1 MGTLGWE
8 KEVEG
13 QPCVVEHVDKQ
24 DGAASTEPLDWQSG
38 PGNGVETGVTEG
50 EDAFGEEGSS
60 GEANCD
66 VKDAG
71 TGVEVVSTDIASNGL
86 LLLAGAA
93 EFCMNL

>member
-13 QPCVVEHVDKQ
+13 QPCVVGHVDKQ
-24 DGAASTEPLDWQSG
+24 DGAALTEPLDWQSG
-38 PGNGVETGVTEG
+38 HGVEAGVTEG
-50 EDAFGEEGSS
+50 EDAFGEEGST

-66 VKDAG
+66 VEDAG
-71 TGVEVVSTDIASNGL
+71 TGVEAVSTDIASNRL